1 MKLRSRPIPGGRQ
14 AGVVLIVALIALAAM
29 TLAGVA
35 LVRSMDTGLAISG
48 NLAFKQATLN
58 VAERGTEQAIAWLQ
72 ANAKTTTGT
81 PGDLMLWYDTAA
93 NAANGYHA
101 TYMNVCD
108 LTGNDT
114 SATNDDVSWR
124 DADHPTGTVPGA
136 PCGMTGVLVAGMPAG
151 YSASYVINR
160 MCSLP
165 GRPGVNVPCAAYD
178 GPQDETSKSHKR
190 GWHYFD
196 RPYAAITGRYFR
208 ITTRV
213 LGPRNAVSYSQ
224 ALVGL

>member
-1 MKLRSRPIPGGRQ
+1 MKSRSLAIPGGRQ

-35 LVRSMDTGLAISG
+35 LVRSMNTGLEISG

-72 ANAKTTTGT
+72 ANAKTPGPT
-81 PGDLMLWYDTAA
+81 PPDLLLWQNVPVSAY
-93 NAANGYHA
+93 YA
-101 TYMNVCD
+101 TYMNACD

-114 SATNDDVSWR
+114 SQVNDDVNWI
-124 DADHPTGTVPGA
+124 DADHLSGTAPGA
-136 PCGMTGVLVAGMPAG
+136 PCGMTAVVVAGMPAG

-165 GRPGVNVPCAAYD
+165 GRPGVDVPCAAYD

-196 RPYAAITGRYFR
+196 RPYAAVTGRYFR

-213 LGPRNAVSYSQ
+213 LGPRNAVSYAQ